1 VGTPGLLRQSQP
13 TQAAHLSILIV
24 DDSRLYRD
32 ALAELLRSRSWV
44 ERVEV
49 AVHGPGLAQHDVT
62 FPPTITLL
70 HMGIEDS
77 LRWLQHLADAQA
89 RVVVLGVRDTE
100 AEVVACAEAGAA
112 GYLFREDS
120 LDSLCELIQ
129 AVSRDETICSP
140 KTAALLLRRV
150 AMAAAERRARRGLNL
165 LTPREGEVLQLV
177 EQGLANREI
186 AQRLSIEVRT
196 VKNHVHAILGKLE
209 VQRRGEAAAQA
220 RSAHGPASGSSPF
233 DPPSRGSTTTSAGSN
248 VVVGRS

>member
-1 VGTPGLLRQSQP
+1 VTTPGLLRQTQP

-32 ALAELLRSRSWV
+32 ALAELLRSKEWV

-49 AVHGPGLAQHDVT
+49 SLDGPGLAQHDVT

-70 HMGIEDS
+70 NMGVDDS
-77 LRWLQHLADAQA
+77 LRWLQYVSDAQA

-112 GYLFREDS
+112 GYLFRDDS

-129 AVSRDETICSP
+129 AVARDETICSP
-140 KTAALLLRRV
+140 KTAAVLLRRV
-150 AMAAAERRARRGLNL
+150 AAAAAERRARAGLGL
-165 LTPREGEVLQLV
+165 LTPREGEVLELV

-196 VKNHVHAILGKLE
+196 VKNHVHAILGKLG
-209 VQRRGEAAAQA
+209 VQRRGQAAAQA
-220 RSAHGPASGSSPF
+220 RSAHGPAA
-233 DPPSRGSTTTSAGSN
+233 R
-248 VVVGRS
+248 V